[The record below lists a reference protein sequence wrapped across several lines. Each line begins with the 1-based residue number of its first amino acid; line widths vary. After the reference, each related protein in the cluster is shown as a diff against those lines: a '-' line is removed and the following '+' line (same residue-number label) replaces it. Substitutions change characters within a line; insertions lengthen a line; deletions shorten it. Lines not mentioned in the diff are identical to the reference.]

1 VLGNLRTPVGR
12 VAVEQLRLRD
22 AVQPLSRSDLTVL
35 VLSRGGIVPG
45 TQLRTFE
52 AFNGIA
58 ADGVKRVGVI
68 DAQDRLVPMADVMGN
83 AFSADA
89 PSDRI
94 KAIVAL
100 DEKGEVIWQSAPV
113 PLPDE

>member
-1 VLGNLRTPVGR
+1 
-12 VAVEQLRLRD
+12 
-22 AVQPLSRSDLTVL
+22 
-35 VLSRGGIVPG
+35 
-45 TQLRTFE
+45 
-52 AFNGIA
+52 
-58 ADGVKRVGVI
+58 VI

-83 AFSADA
+83 AFSADP

>member
-1 VLGNLRTPVGR
+1 MLGNLRTPVGR
-12 VAVEQLRLRD
+12 VAVDQLRLRD
-22 AVQPLSRSDLTVL
+22 AVQRFPDRTSPVL
-35 VLSRGGIVPG
+35 VLSRGGIIPG

-52 AFNGIA
+52 AFNGLA
-58 ADGVKRVGVI
+58 ADGVKTVGVI
-68 DAQDRLVPMADVMGN
+68 DAQDRLVPMAEVRGN

-89 PSDRI
+89 PGDRI

-100 DEKGEVIWQSAPV
+100 DEKGEVIWQSASV